1 MASRNDEVRV
11 WLREL
16 AALSVLDEQNPQS
29 FRARAYENAVHGI
42 EQVSFELSEQTVASL
57 KKIDG
62 IGNAT
67 AKKIREYFDTGKVSK
82 LERLREKHPPDVLAM
97 SRIPGMGPKTLARI
111 RDELGVENIADL
123 KAAIADHKLRDL
135 KGLGAKTEEKL
146 ASAIDR
152 LKLTE
157 KRTPI
162 ATAMPI
168 ARGLVA
174 GLLQLEGV
182 IRADYCGS
190 LRRMRETIG
199 DLDLLVAATNPELVM
214 RWFVA
219 RPEVAEVIVGGQTKT
234 SISMRSGL
242 QIDLRVVAEH
252 EYGAALMYFTGS
264 KNHNIKLRALAR
276 KKGWTLNEYALTEID
291 GGAVIASKTEEEI
304 YRALDLPFI
313 PAPMREDTGEL
324 EHAAAGTLPEALRP
338 EHLQGDLHVHT
349 TWSGDGRSPLTEVVA
364 AAAARGYRYLAI
376 TDHGI
381 DLAING
387 VTAEGLLEQREEL
400 AALQEQYPQMRI
412 LPGCELN
419 IGKDGGL
426 DYDHDFRM
434 GLSWCVAAVH
444 SHYDLTVA
452 QQTDRILKAMADP
465 SVNVIGHL
473 TGRMIGRRPG
483 IQLDVDAV
491 LQGAL
496 DTHTAIEINSA
507 LPRLDA
513 AAPVLRKAREM
524 GVPLIV
530 STDAHHVR
538 EFERMEWGTR
548 HATRGWVSPE
558 NVVNTWS
565 AERFFAWMD
574 VKRGRS

>member
-1 MASRNDEVRV
+1 MASRNGEVRV

-16 AALSVLDEQNPQS
+16 AALSVLDDQNPQS
-29 FRARAYENAVHGI
+29 FRARAYENAVHAL
-42 EQVSFELSEQTVASL
+42 EQVKVELSEQNVASL

-67 AKKIREYFDTGKVSK
+67 AKKIREYFDTGRVNK
-82 LERLREKHPPDVLAM
+82 LEVLRERFPPDVVAM

-111 RDELGVENIADL
+111 RDELDVHTIVDL
-123 KAAIADHKLRDL
+123 KAAIADQRLRDL

-146 ASAIDR
+146 GSAIER

-162 ATAMPI
+162 ADAMPI

-174 GLLQLEGV
+174 GLRMLEGV
-182 IRADYCGS
+182 KRAEYCGS
-190 LRRMRETIG
+190 LRRMCETIG
-199 DLDLLVAATNPELVM
+199 DIDLLVSATDPERVM
-214 RWFVA
+214 GWFVA
-219 RPEVAEVIVGGQTKT
+219 RPEVAEVLVSGTTKT

-242 QIDLRVVAEH
+242 QIDLRVVADH
-252 EYGAALMYFTGS
+252 QYGAALMYFTGS
-264 KNHNIKLRALAR
+264 KSHNIKLRARAR
-276 KKGWTLNEYALTEID
+276 QRGWTLNEYALTEID
-291 GGAVIASKTEEEI
+291 GGAVVASGSEEEI
-304 YRALDLPFI
+304 YRALGLPLI
-313 PAPMREDTGEL
+313 PPSMREDSGEI
-324 EHAAAGTLPEALRP
+324 ENAEAGTLPEALRP
-338 EHLQGDLHVHT
+338 DHLCGDLHVHT
-349 TWSGDGRSPLTEVVA
+349 TWSGDGRSPLAEVVA

-376 TDHGI
+376 TDHGV
-381 DLAING
+381 DLAMNG

-400 AALQEQYPQMRI
+400 AALQEQYPQMRLI
-412 LPGCELN
+412 PGCELN
-419 IGKDGGL
+419 IGRDGGL
-426 DYDHDFRM
+426 DYDSDFRL

-444 SHYDLTVA
+444 SHYDLPLV

-465 SVNVIGHL
+465 SVHVIGHL

-496 DTHTAIEINSA
+496 DTHTAIEINAA

-513 AAPVLRKAREM
+513 AAPVLRKAREL
-524 GVPLIV
+524 GVPLII

-538 EFERMEWGTR
+538 EFERVEWGTR
-548 HATRGWVSPE
+548 HATRGWIAPE
-558 NVVNTWS
+558 QVVNTWS
-565 AERFFAWMD
+565 PERFFRWMGK
-574 VKRGRS
+574 KRSF